1 MKVILLEDV
10 KSLGKKGE
18 IVNVSDGYARN
29 FVLPKKLG
37 VEANAK
43 NMNDLK
49 LQKANADKSVTG
61 VPTCALPISNADKV
75 AQQQLEA
82 AQELA
87 KVLETKEV
95 VLTMKSGEGGRAFGS
110 VSSKE
115 IAQAAKEQCGLELDK
130 KKIQLPE
137 AIKALG
143 VYEVGVKLHTKVLG
157 KLKVKV
163 TEEV

>member
-18 IVNVSDGYARN
+18 VVNVSDGYARN

-37 VEANAK
+37 VEANSA

-49 LQKANADKSVTG
+49 LQKANADK
-61 VPTCALPISNADKV
+61 V
-75 AQQQLEA
+75 AQEQLEA
-82 AQELA
+82 AKELA
-87 KVLETKEV
+87 ALLETKEV
-95 VLTMKSGEGGRAFGS
+95 VLTMKSGENGRAFGS

-115 IAQAAKEQCGLELDK
+115 IAAAAKEQCALELDK

-143 VYEVGVKLHTKVLG
+143 VYEVGVKLHPKVTG

-163 TEEV
+163 VEEGTK

>member
-1 MKVILLEDV
+1 MKVILIQDV

-29 FVLPKKLG
+29 YVLHKKRG
-37 VEANAK
+37 VEATSA

-49 LQKANADKSVTG
+49 LQKANVEK
-61 VPTCALPISNADKV
+61 I
-75 AQQQLEA
+75 AQEQLDA

-87 KVLETKEV
+87 ALMETKEV
-95 VLTMKSGEGGRAFGS
+95 VLKMRSGEDGRAFGS
-110 VSSKE
+110 ISSKE
-115 IAQAAKEQCGLELDK
+115 IAAAAKQQCDLELDK

-143 VYEVGVKLHTKVLG
+143 VYEVNVKLHAKVTG
-157 KLKVKV
+157 KLRVKV
-163 TEEV
+163 VEDNVK